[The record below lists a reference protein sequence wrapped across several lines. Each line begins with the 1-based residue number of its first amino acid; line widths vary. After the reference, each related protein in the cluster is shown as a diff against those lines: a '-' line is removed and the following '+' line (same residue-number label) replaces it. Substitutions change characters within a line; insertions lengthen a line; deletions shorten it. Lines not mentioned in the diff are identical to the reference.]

1 MKNGLQNVRR
11 LRKDEARFYAEYLER
26 KKQREQQR
34 KQQNDLLDPTTKT
47 YDGRM
52 DADGRRA

>member
-34 KQQNDLLDPTTKT
+34 KQNDPLDEKT
-47 YDGRM
+47 E
-52 DADGRRA
+52 ADGSRLRADRS